1 MAEEEK
7 QQVGDGADNYGQAA
21 SQMAKAA
28 SQMAKAAGQSG
39 QAAAKQAG
47 KEAAKQAAK
56 AGAEATANTSAAV
69 VQAGVE
75 GGKAVAQVA
84 AGTAVGGPWGA
95 ILSALWALRHT
106 LFKILVFLCL
116 LLLLFIVMIVSLPSI
131 LMNAVFGLDGTAVDM
146 ENPVTLQESYNEMSG
161 AVSDVVDQGYNR
173 ALEKVEQIIQDGGY
187 DYDLSMEA
195 LINYAQ
201 SSAGYDVS
209 YILAAYS
216 ASLQQQGT
224 SEADMVAKLEAVMDD
239 MFPVTYEEKQQERL
253 IPVSYTTYQAVT
265 LTVVTSQT
273 QTGTI
278 DGTPQYRYTTE
289 SRTYYEPSGVQTSE
303 EPVTTTA
310 YNPVT
315 VSLPVYS
322 DGAVTGTSEATY
334 YEAAGSVTLNPETEI
349 IRYVEC
355 TIHPFDESVITE
367 AFGIDADATYDQFG
381 ITYAEAIDNMA
392 KALKMTLYGAASS
405 GEAVEL
411 TDAELIAFVER
422 QNCNA
427 TRKYILSTGLSLVGK
442 VPYFW
447 GGKSGPGWNEEW
459 NTPKVVTAEGSSST
473 GTIRPYGLDCSGFT
487 TWVYNTALGVNI
499 GAGTSGQYP
508 NTVAIS
514 EAELLPGDLGFLA
527 ESDGS
532 GWNHVLMFAGYS
544 ETGER
549 MWVHCSSGSGVILN
563 TPSYDSSI
571 VLRRLTNVDYDAPVP
586 ETGTGGITGEPM
598 YTLEVDVTH
607 YCACSLC
614 CGENAAGIT
623 ASGKPV
629 AEGMV
634 AMSSYYPFG
643 TKIEINGV
651 MYTVE
656 DRGGSGIENDIH
668 RVDIYVPDHQ
678 QALRLGR
685 YTTTATIYSLGGE

>member
-7 QQVGDGADNYGQAA
+7 QQVGDGADNYGQ
-21 SQMAKAA
+21 AA

>member
-1 MAEEEK
+1 
-7 QQVGDGADNYGQAA
+7 
-21 SQMAKAA
+21 
-28 SQMAKAAGQSG
+28 MAKAAGQSG

-289 SRTYYEPSGVQTSE
+289 SRTYYEPAGVQTSE

-322 DGAVTGTSEATY
+322 DGTVTGTSEATY

-355 TIHPFDESVITE
+355 TIHPFDESVIID
-367 AFGIDADATYDQFG
+367 AFGIDEDATYDQFG